1 MALAVEYSAGHVFGF
16 PTLDIQ
22 GMALIHGDLNALGF
36 SLLGLLAWSI
46 GGSAVGAAG
55 PQRLALRFRST

>member
-1 MALAVEYSAGHVFGF
+1 MVLAVEYSAGHVFGF

-36 SLLGLLAWSI
+36 SLLGLVAWTIS
-46 GGSAVGAAG
+46 
-55 PQRLALRFRST
+55 RSPG